1 MVREDIRNIAIIAHV
16 DHGKT
21 TLVDQL
27 LRQSGV
33 FRQNQQVEDRVM
45 DSNAIERERGI
56 TILAK
61 NTSVNYGG
69 VKINIVDTPGHADFG
84 GEVERVLKMVDG
96 VLLLV
101 DSFEGPM
108 PQTRFVL
115 QKALSLKLPVIIVV
129 NKVDRPDA
137 RCEEVVDEIIDLLI
151 ELDADPDTLER
162 PIVYASARRGT
173 ATLDLTVPG
182 VDMKPLFETV
192 IKYIPAPEGDPEGP
206 AQVLISTIDYNDY
219 VGRIGIG
226 RISRGT
232 LSDGM
237 MVVRCN
243 ALSDKVTPPWRLT
256 GLSLYE
262 GLKRVNAEKVSMGD
276 IVALTGLPDIEI
288 GDTVCSPERVEPL
301 PFVAITEPTVTMTF
315 SVNDS
320 PFAGREG
327 SFVTSRHLRARL
339 YREIETDVSLRV
351 RDGVT
356 PDCFEVCG
364 RGELHL
370 SILIENMRREGYEF
384 QVSKPEV
391 IYKSEGGKR
400 LEPIERM
407 VADVPQAYAGAV
419 IEKIGRRRGNLVSMD
434 GGDRVRLE
442 FMVPSRGLFGYRS
455 EFMTDTRGEGV
466 MSAVYDHYEEF
477 KGDIPHRSVGAL
489 VCYETG
495 ETTQYALYYVQERGT
510 LFISSQTPVYA
521 GMICGE
527 SSRPGDIVVNVCKAK
542 HVTNMRNASAAEDSL
557 RLVSVHPLTLEECL
571 EFIDDDELLEIT
583 PKSLRMRKRVLSHE
597 QRMKNANR
605 AKLAAEG
612 Q

>member
-21 TLVDQL
+21 TLVDQM

-61 NTSVNYGG
+61 NTSVRFGG

-115 QKALSLKLPVIIVV
+115 QKALSLKLPVIIVI

-137 RCEEVVDEIIDLLI
+137 RCEEVVDEIVDLLI
-151 ELDADPDTLER
+151 ELDADPETLER
-162 PIVYASARRGT
+162 PIVYASARKGT
-173 ATLDLTVPG
+173 ATLDLSVPG
-182 VDMKPLFETV
+182 TDMRPLFETV
-192 IKYIPAPEGDPEGP
+192 VRYIPAPEGDPEGP
-206 AQVLISTIDYNDY
+206 AQVLISTIDYNEY

-226 RISRGT
+226 RIARGT
-232 LSDGM
+232 LSEGM

-256 GLSLYE
+256 GLSLYD
-262 GLKRVNAEKVSMGD
+262 GLKRVGADKVSMGD

-288 GDTVCSPERVEPL
+288 GDTVCSPDRVEPL

-351 RDGVT
+351 KDGVT

-391 IYKSEGGKR
+391 IFKTENGKKM
-400 LEPIERM
+400 EPVELM

-542 HVTNMRNASAAEDSL
+542 HVTNMRNSSAAEDSL

-583 PKSLRMRKRVLSHE
+583 PKSLRMRKRTLSHE

-605 AKLAAEG
+605 AKLAGEM

>member
-1 MVREDIRNIAIIAHV
+1 
-16 DHGKT
+16 
-21 TLVDQL
+21 
-27 LRQSGV
+27 
-33 FRQNQQVEDRVM
+33 
-45 DSNAIERERGI
+45 
-56 TILAK
+56 
-61 NTSVNYGG
+61 
-69 VKINIVDTPGHADFG
+69 
-84 GEVERVLKMVDG
+84 MVDG

-115 QKALSLKLPVIIVV
+115 QKALSLKLPVIIVI

-162 PIVYASARRGT
+162 PIVYASARKGT

-182 VDMKPLFETV
+182 TDMRPLFETV
-192 IKYIPAPEGDPEGP
+192 VRYIPAPEGDPEGP
-206 AQVLISTIDYNDY
+206 AQVLISTIDYNEY

-226 RISRGT
+226 RIARGT
-232 LSDGM
+232 LTEGM

-256 GLSLYE
+256 GLSLYD
-262 GLKRVNAEKVSMGD
+262 GLKRIGAEKVSMGD

-288 GDTVCSPERVEPL
+288 GDTVCSPDRVEPL

-351 RDGVT
+351 KDGVT

-391 IYKSEGGKR
+391 IFKVENGKKM
-400 LEPIERM
+400 EPVELM

-542 HVTNMRNASAAEDSL
+542 HVTNMRNSSAAEDSL

-583 PKSLRMRKRVLSHE
+583 PKSLRMRKRTLSHE

-605 AKLAAEG
+605 AKLAGEM

>member
-1 MVREDIRNIAIIAHV
+1 MVSQENIRNIAIIAHV

-27 LRQSGV
+27 LKQGGV
-33 FRQNQQVEDRVM
+33 FRQNQQVDDRVM
-45 DSNAIERERGI
+45 DSNALERERGI

-61 NTSVNYGG
+61 NTAVYYNNT
-69 VKINIVDTPGHADFG
+69 KINIVDTPGHADFG

-101 DSFEGPM
+101 ASFEGPM

-115 QKALSLKLPVIIVV
+115 QKALSLQLPVLIVI

-137 RCEEVVDEIIDLLI
+137 RCDEVLDEIMDLLI
-151 ELDADPDTLER
+151 ELDADPDTLDR
-162 PIVYASARRGT
+162 PIVYASARKGT
-173 ATLDLTVPG
+173 ATLDLSVPG
-182 VDMKPLFETV
+182 ENMTPLFDT
-192 IKYIPAPEGDPEGP
+192 ILKYIPAPEGDMEGP
-206 AQVLISTIDYNDY
+206 AQVLISTIDYSEY

-226 RISRGT
+226 RITRGT
-232 LSDGM
+232 LKENT

-256 GLSLYE
+256 GLSCYE
-262 GLKRVNAEKVSMGD
+262 GLKRMPATTVSMGD

-288 GDTVCSPERVEPL
+288 GDTVCDPACVEAL
-301 PFVAITEPTVTMTF
+301 PFVAITEPTVSMTF

-327 SFVTSRHLRARL
+327 QFVTSRHLRARL
-339 YREIETDVSLRV
+339 YRELETDVSLRV
-351 RDGVT
+351 KDGAT

-384 QVSKPEV
+384 QVSKPQV
-391 IYKSEGGKR
+391 IMKEENGVKM
-400 LEPIERM
+400 EPIERM

-419 IEKIGRRRGNLVSMD
+419 IDKIGRRRGTLESMA

-442 FMVPSRGLFGYRS
+442 FLVPSRGLFGYRS
-455 EFMTDTRGEGV
+455 EIMTDTRGEGI

-477 KGDIPHRSVGAL
+477 KGDIPHRNVGAL

-495 ETTQYALYYVQERGT
+495 EATQYALFYAQERGS
-510 LFISSQTPVYA
+510 LFISGQTPVYA

-527 SSRPGDIVVNVCKAK
+527 SNRPGDIVVNVCRTK
-542 HVTNMRNASAAEDSL
+542 HVTNMRNASASEDSM
-557 RLVSVHPLTLEECL
+557 RLVSVHPLTLEECM

-583 PKSLRMRKRVLSHE
+583 PVSLRMRKRTLSHE
-597 QRMKNANR
+597 QRAKTLSRLKNQQ
-605 AKLAAEG
+605 G
-612 Q
+612 

>member
-1 MVREDIRNIAIIAHV
+1 MIRNDIRNIAIIAHV

-21 TLVDQL
+21 TLVDQML
-27 LRQSGV
+27 KQGGV
-33 FRQNQQVEDRVM
+33 FRQNQQVAERVM
-45 DSNAIERERGI
+45 DSNDLERERGI

-61 NTSVNYGG
+61 NTAVHYKNA
-69 VKINIVDTPGHADFG
+69 KINIVDTPGHADFG

-115 QKALSLKLPVIIVV
+115 QKALSLKLPVILVI

-137 RCEEVVDEIIDLLI
+137 RCEEVVDELVDLLI
-151 ELDADPDTLER
+151 ELDADPATLDR
-162 PIVYASARRGT
+162 PIIYASARKGT
-173 ATLDLTVPG
+173 ATLDLAEPG
-182 VDMKPLFETV
+182 VDLQPLFDA
-192 IKYIPAPEGDPEGP
+192 IMQYIPAPEGDPDGP
-206 AQVLISTIDYNDY
+206 AQVLISTIDYNEY

-226 RISRGT
+226 RINRGT
-232 LSDGM
+232 LRDGM

-243 ALSDKVTPPWRLT
+243 DQHPEHTTPPWRLT
-256 GLSLYE
+256 ALSVYD
-262 GLKRVNAEKVSMGD
+262 GLKRVPAESVSMGD
-276 IVALTGLPDIEI
+276 IVALTGLPDISI
-288 GDTVCSPERVEPL
+288 GDTVCDPSAVEAL

-327 SFVTSRHLRARL
+327 QYVTSRHLRARL
-339 YREIETDVSLRV
+339 YRELETDVSLRV
-351 RDGVT
+351 KDGDT
-356 PDCFEVCG
+356 PDQFDVWG

-370 SILIENMRREGYEF
+370 SILIETMRREGYEF

-391 IYKSEGGKR
+391 IYHYENGRK

-419 IEKIGRRRGNLVSMD
+419 IEKIGRRRGTLETMS
-434 GGDRVRLE
+434 GADRVRLE
-442 FMVPSRGLFGYRS
+442 FLVPSRGLFGYRS
-455 EFMTDTRGEGV
+455 EFMTDTRGEGI
-466 MSAVYDHYEEF
+466 MSAVFDHYEDY
-477 KGDIPHRSVGAL
+477 KGDIPHRNVGAL

-495 ETTQYALYYVQERGT
+495 EATQYGLFYAQDRGT
-510 LFISSQTPVYA
+510 LFVGSQTPVYG

-527 SSRPGDIVVNVCKAK
+527 SSRPGDIVVNVCKQK
-542 HVTNMRNASAAEDSL
+542 HVTNMRNASASEDSL

-583 PKSLRMRKRVLSHE
+583 PKSLRMRKRELSHE
-597 QRMKNANR
+597 QRAKAASR
-605 AKLAAEG
+605 AK